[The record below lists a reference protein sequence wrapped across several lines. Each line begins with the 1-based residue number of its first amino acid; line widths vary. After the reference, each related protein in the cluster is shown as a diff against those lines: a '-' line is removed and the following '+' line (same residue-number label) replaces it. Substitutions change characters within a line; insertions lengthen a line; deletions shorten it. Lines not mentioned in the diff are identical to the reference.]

1 MWGIASESGQDCQ
14 IFCVGKMHK
23 RGPYLEDYSLQDK
36 AIKKTFVSIKQFWG
50 KSGKHDFWT
59 IVSYYEGSPFL
70 IVRMLTH
77 YCPKVRKRDNV

>member
-1 MWGIASESGQDCQ
+1 MGLPNFSSPNQ
-14 IFCVGKMHK
+14 
-23 RGPYLEDYSLQDK
+23 EDNWLQDK
-36 AIKKTFVSIKQFWG
+36 VIKKTFVSIKQFWG